1 MVTVKF
7 LVYNYNSIHRG
18 WTKEQVDGN
27 DAWVCVC
34 VFSREWWRVNDYERL
49 WMIEKQ
55 HVNDMLMVMIVVN
68 VDRQIYYNWLILT
81 GIQYICLVILILYN
95 VATTTHTINQLCS
108 LYQQHLINLPDSTI
122 P

>member
-34 VFSREWWRVNDYERL
+34 FLGNDDVLTIMNAYGWL
-49 WMIEKQ
+49 KNNMWMICWWS
-55 HVNDMLMVMIVVN
+55 
-68 VDRQIYYNWLILT
+68 WL
-81 GIQYICLVILILYN
+81 
-95 VATTTHTINQLCS
+95 
-108 LYQQHLINLPDSTI
+108 
-122 P
+122 